1 MGKDQEAVPEKCMHS
16 RSIWNWSGF
25 ESLFRMRSSRRAFRT
40 NQVKGVIDRM
50 NYLIRKHLSAGRRV
64 QFGEFGNFRY
74 GVGSIKRRRT
84 KISVRDDQDS
94 AYRVQPGSLLRKQ
107 NRMQLN
113 DILRLSDYRFIG
125 VGRDDGKDA
134 GEHCAIFY
142 RSDRFKV
149 LDQGDFWLSEHPE
162 KPGRGWDGTCCNRIC
177 TWGKFED
184 LKNHKQFYFFN
195 VHYEYEGDVARRESS
210 NLMIS
215 RIKSIA
221 GNQPVFLTGDFNAFP
236 TEEPIRILNDSGFL
250 NDSYKITKEAPFGPV
265 CTYHGYDST
274 IKTEERLDYIWVTDS
289 IQIDKYGVLTNTL
302 YGHTP
307 SDHFPV
313 MVVAEF

>member
-1 MGKDQEAVPEKCMHS
+1 MKKLIIFVSLLFLAMAYGKAEDKEVLKIATF
-16 RSIWNWSGF
+16 N
-25 ESLFRMRSSRRAFRT
+25 LRMDTPSDGENAWLHRKDMV
-40 NQVKGVIDRM
+40 ND
-50 NYLIRKHLSAGRRV
+50 LIRFYGFDL
-64 QFGEFGNFRY
+64 FGTQEGF
-74 GVGSIKRRRT
+74 T
-84 KISVRDDQDS
+84 H
-94 AYRVQPGSLLRKQ
+94 
-107 NRMQLN
+107 QLN

-162 KPGRGWDGTCCNRIC
+162 KPSRGWDGTCCNRIC

-215 RIKSIA
+215 RITSIA

-274 IKTEERLDYIWVTDS
+274 VKTEERLDYIWVTDS

>member
-1 MGKDQEAVPEKCMHS
+1 MKKLIIFVSLLFLAMAYGKAEDKEVLKIATF
-16 RSIWNWSGF
+16 N
-25 ESLFRMRSSRRAFRT
+25 LRMDTPSDGENAWFHRKDMV
-40 NQVKGVIDRM
+40 ND
-50 NYLIRKHLSAGRRV
+50 LIRFYGFDL
-64 QFGEFGNFRY
+64 FGTQEGF
-74 GVGSIKRRRT
+74 T
-84 KISVRDDQDS
+84 H
-94 AYRVQPGSLLRKQ
+94 
-107 NRMQLN
+107 QLN

-134 GEHCAIFY
+134 GEHCFIFY

-221 GNQPVFLTGDFNAFP
+221 GNQPVFLTGDLNAFT
-236 TEEPIRILNDSGFL
+236 TEESIRILNDSGFL

>member
-1 MGKDQEAVPEKCMHS
+1 MKKLIIFVSLLFLAMAYGKAEDKEVLKIATF
-16 RSIWNWSGF
+16 N
-25 ESLFRMRSSRRAFRT
+25 LRMDTPSDGENAWFHRKDMV
-40 NQVKGVIDRM
+40 ND
-50 NYLIRKHLSAGRRV
+50 LIRFYGFDL
-64 QFGEFGNFRY
+64 FGTQEGF
-74 GVGSIKRRRT
+74 T
-84 KISVRDDQDS
+84 H
-94 AYRVQPGSLLRKQ
+94 
-107 NRMQLN
+107 QLN

-289 IQIDKYGVLTNTL
+289 IQIDKYGVLTNSL

>member
-1 MGKDQEAVPEKCMHS
+1 MKK
-16 RSIWNWSGF
+16 
-25 ESLFRMRSSRRAFRT
+25 
-40 NQVKGVIDRM
+40 
-50 NYLIRKHLSAGRRV
+50 LIIFV
-64 QFGEFGNFRY
+64 
-74 GVGSIKRRRT
+74 
-84 KISVRDDQDS
+84 
-94 AYRVQPGSLLRKQ
+94 SLLFLAMAYGKAEDKEVLKIATFNLRMDTPSDGENAWFHRKDMVNDLSRFYGFDLFGTQ
-107 NRMQLN
+107 EGFTHQLN

>member
-1 MGKDQEAVPEKCMHS
+1 MKKLIIFVSLLFLAMAYGKAEDKEVLKIATF
-16 RSIWNWSGF
+16 N
-25 ESLFRMRSSRRAFRT
+25 LRMDTPSDGENAWFHRKDMV
-40 NQVKGVIDRM
+40 ND
-50 NYLIRKHLSAGRRV
+50 LIRFYGFDL
-64 QFGEFGNFRY
+64 FGTQEGF
-74 GVGSIKRRRT
+74 T
-84 KISVRDDQDS
+84 H
-94 AYRVQPGSLLRKQ
+94 
-107 NRMQLN
+107 QLN

-250 NDSYKITKEAPFGPV
+250 NDSYKIPKEAPFGPV

>member
-1 MGKDQEAVPEKCMHS
+1 MKKLIIFVSLLFLAMAYGKAEDKEVLKIATFNLRMGTPSDGENAWFHRKDMV
-16 RSIWNWSGF
+16 N
-25 ESLFRMRSSRRAFRT
+25 
-40 NQVKGVIDRM
+40 D
-50 NYLIRKHLSAGRRV
+50 LIRFYGFDL
-64 QFGEFGNFRY
+64 FGTQEGF
-74 GVGSIKRRRT
+74 T
-84 KISVRDDQDS
+84 H
-94 AYRVQPGSLLRKQ
+94 
-107 NRMQLN
+107 QLN

>member
-1 MGKDQEAVPEKCMHS
+1 MKKLIIFVSLLFLAMAYGKAEDKEVLKIATF
-16 RSIWNWSGF
+16 N
-25 ESLFRMRSSRRAFRT
+25 LRMDTPSDGENAWFHRKDMV
-40 NQVKGVIDRM
+40 ND
-50 NYLIRKHLSAGRRV
+50 LIRFYGFDL
-64 QFGEFGNFRY
+64 FGTQEGF
-74 GVGSIKRRRT
+74 T
-84 KISVRDDQDS
+84 H
-94 AYRVQPGSLLRKQ
+94 
-107 NRMQLN
+107 QLN

-221 GNQPVFLTGDFNAFP
+221 GNQPVFLTGDFKAFP

>member
-1 MGKDQEAVPEKCMHS
+1 MKKLIIFVSLLFLAMAYGKAEDKEVLKIATF
-16 RSIWNWSGF
+16 N
-25 ESLFRMRSSRRAFRT
+25 LRMDTPSDGENAWFHRKDMV
-40 NQVKGVIDRM
+40 ND
-50 NYLIRKHLSAGRRV
+50 LIRFYGFDL
-64 QFGEFGNFRY
+64 FGTQEGF
-74 GVGSIKRRRT
+74 T
-84 KISVRDDQDS
+84 H
-94 AYRVQPGSLLRKQ
+94 
-107 NRMQLN
+107 QLN

-250 NDSYKITKEAPFGPV
+250 NDSYKITKEASFGPV

>member
-1 MGKDQEAVPEKCMHS
+1 MKKLIIFVSLLFLAMAYGKAEDKEVLKIATF
-16 RSIWNWSGF
+16 N
-25 ESLFRMRSSRRAFRT
+25 LRMDTPSDGENAWFHRKDMV
-40 NQVKGVIDRM
+40 ND
-50 NYLIRKHLSAGRRV
+50 LIRFYGFDL
-64 QFGEFGNFRY
+64 FGTQEGF
-74 GVGSIKRRRT
+74 T
-84 KISVRDDQDS
+84 H
-94 AYRVQPGSLLRKQ
+94 
-107 NRMQLN
+107 QLN

-289 IQIDKYGVLTNTL
+289 IQIDKCGVLTNTL

>member
-1 MGKDQEAVPEKCMHS
+1 MKKLIIFVSLLFLAMAYGKAEDKEVLKIATF
-16 RSIWNWSGF
+16 N
-25 ESLFRMRSSRRAFRT
+25 LRMDTPSDGENAWFHRKDMV
-40 NQVKGVIDRM
+40 ND
-50 NYLIRKHLSAGRRV
+50 LIRFYGFDL
-64 QFGEFGNFRY
+64 FGTQEGF
-74 GVGSIKRRRT
+74 T
-84 KISVRDDQDS
+84 H
-94 AYRVQPGSLLRKQ
+94 
-107 NRMQLN
+107 QLN

-215 RIKSIA
+215 RINSIA

>member
-1 MGKDQEAVPEKCMHS
+1 MKKLIIFVSLLFLAMAYGKAEDKEVLKIATF
-16 RSIWNWSGF
+16 N
-25 ESLFRMRSSRRAFRT
+25 LRMDTPSDGENAWFHRKDMV
-40 NQVKGVIDRM
+40 ND
-50 NYLIRKHLSAGRRV
+50 LIRFYGFDL
-64 QFGEFGNFRY
+64 FGTQEGF
-74 GVGSIKRRRT
+74 T
-84 KISVRDDQDS
+84 H
-94 AYRVQPGSLLRKQ
+94 
-107 NRMQLN
+107 QLN

-221 GNQPVFLTGDFNAFP
+221 GYQPVFLTGDFNAFP

>member
-1 MGKDQEAVPEKCMHS
+1 MKKLIIFVSLLFLAMAYGKAEDKEVLKIATF
-16 RSIWNWSGF
+16 N
-25 ESLFRMRSSRRAFRT
+25 LRMDTPSDGENAWFHRKDMV
-40 NQVKGVIDRM
+40 ND
-50 NYLIRKHLSAGRRV
+50 LIRFYGFDL
-64 QFGEFGNFRY
+64 FGTQEGF
-74 GVGSIKRRRT
+74 T
-84 KISVRDDQDS
+84 H
-94 AYRVQPGSLLRKQ
+94 
-107 NRMQLN
+107 QLN

-195 VHYEYEGDVARRESS
+195 VHYEYEGDVVRRESS

>member
-1 MGKDQEAVPEKCMHS
+1 MKKLIIFVSLLFLAMAYGKAEDKEVLKIATF
-16 RSIWNWSGF
+16 N
-25 ESLFRMRSSRRAFRT
+25 LRMDTPSDGENAWFHRKDMV
-40 NQVKGVIDRM
+40 ND
-50 NYLIRKHLSAGRRV
+50 LIRFYGFDL
-64 QFGEFGNFRY
+64 FGTQEGF
-74 GVGSIKRRRT
+74 T
-84 KISVRDDQDS
+84 H
-94 AYRVQPGSLLRKQ
+94 
-107 NRMQLN
+107 QLN

-177 TWGKFED
+177 TWGKFEY

>member
-1 MGKDQEAVPEKCMHS
+1 MKKLIIFVSLLFLAMAYGKAEDKEVLKIATF
-16 RSIWNWSGF
+16 N
-25 ESLFRMRSSRRAFRT
+25 LRMDTPSDGENAWFHRKDMV
-40 NQVKGVIDRM
+40 ND
-50 NYLIRKHLSAGRRV
+50 LIRFYGFDL
-64 QFGEFGNFRY
+64 FGTQEGF
-74 GVGSIKRRRT
+74 T
-84 KISVRDDQDS
+84 H
-94 AYRVQPGSLLRKQ
+94 
-107 NRMQLN
+107 QLN

-149 LDQGDFWLSEHPE
+149 LEQGDFWLSEHPE

>member
-1 MGKDQEAVPEKCMHS
+1 MKKLIIFVSLLFLAMAYGKAEDKEALK
-16 RSIWNWSGF
+16 IATFN
-25 ESLFRMRSSRRAFRT
+25 LRMDTPSDGENAWFHRKDMV
-40 NQVKGVIDRM
+40 ND
-50 NYLIRKHLSAGRRV
+50 LIRFYGFDL
-64 QFGEFGNFRY
+64 FGTQEGF
-74 GVGSIKRRRT
+74 T
-84 KISVRDDQDS
+84 H
-94 AYRVQPGSLLRKQ
+94 
-107 NRMQLN
+107 QLN

>member
-1 MGKDQEAVPEKCMHS
+1 MKKLIIFVSLLFLAMAYGKAEDKEVLKIATF
-16 RSIWNWSGF
+16 N
-25 ESLFRMRSSRRAFRT
+25 LRMDTPSDGENAWFHRKDMV
-40 NQVKGVIDRM
+40 ND
-50 NYLIRKHLSAGRRV
+50 LIRFYGFDL
-64 QFGEFGNFRY
+64 FGTQEGF
-74 GVGSIKRRRT
+74 T
-84 KISVRDDQDS
+84 H
-94 AYRVQPGSLLRKQ
+94 
-107 NRMQLN
+107 QLN

-134 GEHCAIFY
+134 GEHCAIFH

>member
-1 MGKDQEAVPEKCMHS
+1 MKKLIIFVSLLFLAMAYGKAEDKEVLKIATF
-16 RSIWNWSGF
+16 N
-25 ESLFRMRSSRRAFRT
+25 LRMDTPSEGENAWFHRKDMV
-40 NQVKGVIDRM
+40 ND
-50 NYLIRKHLSAGRRV
+50 LIRFYGFDL
-64 QFGEFGNFRY
+64 FGTQEGF
-74 GVGSIKRRRT
+74 T
-84 KISVRDDQDS
+84 H
-94 AYRVQPGSLLRKQ
+94 
-107 NRMQLN
+107 QLN

>member
-1 MGKDQEAVPEKCMHS
+1 MKKLIIFVSLLFLAMAYGKAEDKEVLKIATF
-16 RSIWNWSGF
+16 N
-25 ESLFRMRSSRRAFRT
+25 LRMDTPSDGENAWFHRKDMV
-40 NQVKGVIDRM
+40 ND
-50 NYLIRKHLSAGRRV
+50 LIRFYGFDL
-64 QFGEFGNFRY
+64 FGTQEGF
-74 GVGSIKRRRT
+74 T
-84 KISVRDDQDS
+84 H
-94 AYRVQPGSLLRKQ
+94 
-107 NRMQLN
+107 QLN

-250 NDSYKITKEAPFGPV
+250 NDSYKSTKEAPFGPV

>member
-1 MGKDQEAVPEKCMHS
+1 MKKLIIFVSLLFLAVAYGKAEDKEVLKIATF
-16 RSIWNWSGF
+16 N
-25 ESLFRMRSSRRAFRT
+25 LRMDTPSDGENAWLHRKDMV
-40 NQVKGVIDRM
+40 ND
-50 NYLIRKHLSAGRRV
+50 LIRFYGFDL
-64 QFGEFGNFRY
+64 FGTQEGF
-74 GVGSIKRRRT
+74 T
-84 KISVRDDQDS
+84 H
-94 AYRVQPGSLLRKQ
+94 
-107 NRMQLN
+107 QLN

-274 IKTEERLDYIWVTDS
+274 VKTEERLDYIWVTDS

>member
-1 MGKDQEAVPEKCMHS
+1 MKKLIIFVSLLFLAMAYGKAEDKEVLKIATF
-16 RSIWNWSGF
+16 N
-25 ESLFRMRSSRRAFRT
+25 LRMDTPSDGENAWFHRKDMV
-40 NQVKGVIDRM
+40 ND
-50 NYLIRKHLSAGRRV
+50 LIRFYGFDL
-64 QFGEFGNFRY
+64 FGTQEGF
-74 GVGSIKRRRT
+74 T
-84 KISVRDDQDS
+84 H
-94 AYRVQPGSLLRKQ
+94 
-107 NRMQLN
+107 QLN

-177 TWGKFED
+177 TWGKYED

>member
-1 MGKDQEAVPEKCMHS
+1 MKKLIIFVS
-16 RSIWNWSGF
+16 
-25 ESLFRMRSSRRAFRT
+25 SLFLAMAYGKAEDKEVLKIATFNLRMDTPSDGENAWFHRKDMV
-40 NQVKGVIDRM
+40 ND
-50 NYLIRKHLSAGRRV
+50 LIRFYGFDL
-64 QFGEFGNFRY
+64 FGTQEGF
-74 GVGSIKRRRT
+74 T
-84 KISVRDDQDS
+84 H
-94 AYRVQPGSLLRKQ
+94 
-107 NRMQLN
+107 QLN

>member
-1 MGKDQEAVPEKCMHS
+1 MKKLIIFVSLLFLAMAYGKAEDKEVLKIATF
-16 RSIWNWSGF
+16 N
-25 ESLFRMRSSRRAFRT
+25 LRMDTPSDGENAWFHRKDMV
-40 NQVKGVIDRM
+40 ND
-50 NYLIRKHLSAGRRV
+50 LIRFYGFDL
-64 QFGEFGNFRY
+64 FGTQEGF
-74 GVGSIKRRRT
+74 T
-84 KISVRDDQDS
+84 H
-94 AYRVQPGSLLRKQ
+94 
-107 NRMQLN
+107 QLN

-302 YGHTP
+302 DGHTP

>member
-1 MGKDQEAVPEKCMHS
+1 MKKLIIFVSLLFLAMAYGKAEYKEVLKIATF
-16 RSIWNWSGF
+16 N
-25 ESLFRMRSSRRAFRT
+25 LRMDTPSDGENAWFHRKDMV
-40 NQVKGVIDRM
+40 ND
-50 NYLIRKHLSAGRRV
+50 LIRFYGFDL
-64 QFGEFGNFRY
+64 FGTQEGF
-74 GVGSIKRRRT
+74 T
-84 KISVRDDQDS
+84 H
-94 AYRVQPGSLLRKQ
+94 
-107 NRMQLN
+107 QLN

>member
-1 MGKDQEAVPEKCMHS
+1 MKKLIIFVSLLFLAMAYGKAEDKEVLKIATF
-16 RSIWNWSGF
+16 N
-25 ESLFRMRSSRRAFRT
+25 LRMDTPSDGENAWFHRKDMV
-40 NQVKGVIDRM
+40 ND
-50 NYLIRKHLSAGRRV
+50 LIRFYGFDL
-64 QFGEFGNFRY
+64 FGTQEGF
-74 GVGSIKRRRT
+74 T
-84 KISVRDDQDS
+84 H
-94 AYRVQPGSLLRKQ
+94 
-107 NRMQLN
+107 QLN

-236 TEEPIRILNDSGFL
+236 TEAPIRILNDSGFL

>member
-1 MGKDQEAVPEKCMHS
+1 MKKLIIFVSLLFLAMAYGKAEDKEVLKIATF
-16 RSIWNWSGF
+16 N
-25 ESLFRMRSSRRAFRT
+25 LRMDTPSDGENAWFHRKDMV
-40 NQVKGVIDRM
+40 ND
-50 NYLIRKHLSAGRRV
+50 LIRFYGFDL
-64 QFGEFGNFRY
+64 FGTQEGF
-74 GVGSIKRRRT
+74 T
-84 KISVRDDQDS
+84 H
-94 AYRVQPGSLLRKQ
+94 
-107 NRMQLN
+107 QLN

-149 LDQGDFWLSEHPE
+149 VDQGDFWLSEHPE

>member
-1 MGKDQEAVPEKCMHS
+1 MKKLIIFVSLLFLAMAYGKAEDKEVLKIATF
-16 RSIWNWSGF
+16 N
-25 ESLFRMRSSRRAFRT
+25 LRMDTPSDGENAWPHRKDMV
-40 NQVKGVIDRM
+40 ND
-50 NYLIRKHLSAGRRV
+50 LIRFYGFDL
-64 QFGEFGNFRY
+64 FGTQEGF
-74 GVGSIKRRRT
+74 T
-84 KISVRDDQDS
+84 H
-94 AYRVQPGSLLRKQ
+94 
-107 NRMQLN
+107 QLN

-215 RIKSIA
+215 RIKSIV

-274 IKTEERLDYIWVTDS
+274 VKTEERLDYIWVTDS

>member
-1 MGKDQEAVPEKCMHS
+1 MKKLIIFVSLLFLAMAYGKAEDKEVLKIATF
-16 RSIWNWSGF
+16 N
-25 ESLFRMRSSRRAFRT
+25 LRMDTPSDGENAWFHRKDMV
-40 NQVKGVIDRM
+40 ND
-50 NYLIRKHLSAGRRV
+50 LIRFYGFDL
-64 QFGEFGNFRY
+64 FGTQEGF
-74 GVGSIKRRRT
+74 T
-84 KISVRDDQDS
+84 H
-94 AYRVQPGSLLRKQ
+94 
-107 NRMQLN
+107 QLN

-265 CTYHGYDST
+265 CTYHGYDRT

>member
-1 MGKDQEAVPEKCMHS
+1 MKKLIIFVSLLFLAMAYGKAEDKEVLKIATF
-16 RSIWNWSGF
+16 N
-25 ESLFRMRSSRRAFRT
+25 LRMDTPSDGENAWLHRKDMV
-40 NQVKGVIDRM
+40 ND
-50 NYLIRKHLSAGRRV
+50 LIRFYGFDL
-64 QFGEFGNFRY
+64 FGTQEGF
-74 GVGSIKRRRT
+74 T
-84 KISVRDDQDS
+84 H
-94 AYRVQPGSLLRKQ
+94 
-107 NRMQLN
+107 QLN

-215 RIKSIA
+215 RITSIA

-274 IKTEERLDYIWVTDS
+274 VKTEERLDYIWVTDS

>member
-1 MGKDQEAVPEKCMHS
+1 MKKLIIFVSLLFLAMAYGKAEDKEVLKIATF
-16 RSIWNWSGF
+16 N
-25 ESLFRMRSSRRAFRT
+25 LRMDTPSDGENAWFHRKDMV
-40 NQVKGVIDRM
+40 ND
-50 NYLIRKHLSAGRRV
+50 LIRFYG
-64 QFGEFGNFRY
+64 FGLFGTQEGF
-74 GVGSIKRRRT
+74 T
-84 KISVRDDQDS
+84 H
-94 AYRVQPGSLLRKQ
+94 
-107 NRMQLN
+107 QLN

>member
-1 MGKDQEAVPEKCMHS
+1 MKKLIIFVSLLFLAMAYGKAEDKEVLKIATF
-16 RSIWNWSGF
+16 N
-25 ESLFRMRSSRRAFRT
+25 LRMDTPSDGENAWFHRKDMV
-40 NQVKGVIDRM
+40 ND
-50 NYLIRKHLSAGRRV
+50 LIRFYGFDL
-64 QFGEFGNFRY
+64 FGTQEGF
-74 GVGSIKRRRT
+74 T
-84 KISVRDDQDS
+84 H
-94 AYRVQPGSLLRKQ
+94 
-107 NRMQLN
+107 QLN

-195 VHYEYEGDVARRESS
+195 VHYEYEGEVARRESS

>member
-1 MGKDQEAVPEKCMHS
+1 MKKLIIFVSLLFLAMAYGKAEDKEVLKIATF
-16 RSIWNWSGF
+16 N
-25 ESLFRMRSSRRAFRT
+25 LRMDTPSDGENAWFHRKDMV
-40 NQVKGVIDRM
+40 ND
-50 NYLIRKHLSAGRRV
+50 LIRFYGFDL
-64 QFGEFGNFRY
+64 FGTQEGF
-74 GVGSIKRRRT
+74 T
-84 KISVRDDQDS
+84 H
-94 AYRVQPGSLLRKQ
+94 
-107 NRMQLN
+107 QLN

-149 LDQGDFWLSEHPE
+149 LDQGDFWLLEHPE

>member
-1 MGKDQEAVPEKCMHS
+1 MKKLIIFVSLLFLAMAYGKAEDKEVLKIATF
-16 RSIWNWSGF
+16 N
-25 ESLFRMRSSRRAFRT
+25 LRMDTPSDGENAWFHRKDMV
-40 NQVKGVIDRM
+40 ND
-50 NYLIRKHLSAGRRV
+50 LIRFYGFDL
-64 QFGEFGNFRY
+64 FGTQEGF
-74 GVGSIKRRRT
+74 T
-84 KISVRDDQDS
+84 H
-94 AYRVQPGSLLRKQ
+94 
-107 NRMQLN
+107 QLN

-125 VGRDDGKDA
+125 IGRDDGKDA

>member
-1 MGKDQEAVPEKCMHS
+1 MKKLIIFVSLLFLAMAYGKAEDKEVLKIATF
-16 RSIWNWSGF
+16 N
-25 ESLFRMRSSRRAFRT
+25 LRMDTPSDGENAWFHRKDMV
-40 NQVKGVIDRM
+40 ND
-50 NYLIRKHLSAGRRV
+50 LIRFYGFDL
-64 QFGEFGNFRY
+64 FGTQEGF
-74 GVGSIKRRRT
+74 T
-84 KISVRDDQDS
+84 H
-94 AYRVQPGSLLRKQ
+94 
-107 NRMQLN
+107 QLN

-313 MVVAEF
+313 MVVAEI

>member
-1 MGKDQEAVPEKCMHS
+1 MKKLIIFVSLLFLAMAYGKAEDKEVLKIATF
-16 RSIWNWSGF
+16 N
-25 ESLFRMRSSRRAFRT
+25 LRMDTPSDGENAWFHRKDMV
-40 NQVKGVIDRM
+40 ND
-50 NYLIRKHLSAGRRV
+50 LIRFYGFDL
-64 QFGEFGNFRY
+64 FGTQE
-74 GVGSIKRRRT
+74 GVT
-84 KISVRDDQDS
+84 H
-94 AYRVQPGSLLRKQ
+94 
-107 NRMQLN
+107 QLN

>member
-1 MGKDQEAVPEKCMHS
+1 MKKLIIFVSLLFLAMAYGKAEDKEVLKIATF
-16 RSIWNWSGF
+16 N
-25 ESLFRMRSSRRAFRT
+25 LRMDTPSDGENAWFHRKDMV
-40 NQVKGVIDRM
+40 ND
-50 NYLIRKHLSAGRRV
+50 LIRFYGFDL
-64 QFGEFGNFRY
+64 FGTQEGF
-74 GVGSIKRRRT
+74 T
-84 KISVRDDQDS
+84 H
-94 AYRVQPGSLLRKQ
+94 
-107 NRMQLN
+107 QLN

-177 TWGKFED
+177 TWGKFEA

>member
-1 MGKDQEAVPEKCMHS
+1 MKKLIVFVSLLFLAMAYGKAEDKEVLKIATF
-16 RSIWNWSGF
+16 N
-25 ESLFRMRSSRRAFRT
+25 LRMDTPSDGENAWFHRKDMV
-40 NQVKGVIDRM
+40 ND
-50 NYLIRKHLSAGRRV
+50 LIRFYGFDL
-64 QFGEFGNFRY
+64 FGTQEGF
-74 GVGSIKRRRT
+74 T
-84 KISVRDDQDS
+84 H
-94 AYRVQPGSLLRKQ
+94 
-107 NRMQLN
+107 QLN

-313 MVVAEF
+313 MVVAEFYYYLNVSDP

>member
-1 MGKDQEAVPEKCMHS
+1 MKKLIIFVSLLFLAMAYGKAEDKEVLKIATF
-16 RSIWNWSGF
+16 N
-25 ESLFRMRSSRRAFRT
+25 LRMDTPSDGENAWFHRKDMV
-40 NQVKGVIDRM
+40 ND
-50 NYLIRKHLSAGRRV
+50 LIRFYGFDL
-64 QFGEFGNFRY
+64 FGTQEGF
-74 GVGSIKRRRT
+74 T
-84 KISVRDDQDS
+84 H
-94 AYRVQPGSLLRKQ
+94 
-107 NRMQLN
+107 QLN

-215 RIKSIA
+215 RNKSIA

>member
-1 MGKDQEAVPEKCMHS
+1 MKKLIVFVSLLFLAMAYGKAEDKEVLKIATF
-16 RSIWNWSGF
+16 N
-25 ESLFRMRSSRRAFRT
+25 LRMDTPSDGENAWPHRKDMV
-40 NQVKGVIDRM
+40 ND
-50 NYLIRKHLSAGRRV
+50 LIRFYGFDL
-64 QFGEFGNFRY
+64 FGTQEGF
-74 GVGSIKRRRT
+74 T
-84 KISVRDDQDS
+84 H
-94 AYRVQPGSLLRKQ
+94 
-107 NRMQLN
+107 QLN

-274 IKTEERLDYIWVTDS
+274 VKTEERLDYIWVTDS

>member
-1 MGKDQEAVPEKCMHS
+1 MKKLIIFVSLLFLAMAYGKAEDKEVLKIATF
-16 RSIWNWSGF
+16 N
-25 ESLFRMRSSRRAFRT
+25 LRMDTPSDGENAWFHRKDMV
-40 NQVKGVIDRM
+40 ND
-50 NYLIRKHLSAGRRV
+50 LIRFYGFDL
-64 QFGEFGNFRY
+64 FGTQEGF
-74 GVGSIKRRRT
+74 T
-84 KISVRDDQDS
+84 H
-94 AYRVQPGSLLRKQ
+94 
-107 NRMQLN
+107 QLN

-215 RIKSIA
+215 RIKSIV